1 MNLKFYIYIT
11 LLCLL
16 TGCAVLPYSRDLSN
30 ISPNQWEEV
39 FDGKSLKGWKPFIK
53 TKYETG
59 GAVEVKNGAV
69 QLAIG
74 LPYSAVMWEGEFLRS
89 NYEVELKA
97 KRTDGNDIFCGL
109 LFPVGTNYCTMILGG
124 WGNSVVGL
132 SCVNFMIA
140 ADNETAVMK
149 SFMENEWYDVKLRV
163 TSEKIEA
170 WVEGEQLIDL
180 ELAEK
185 IITPYFGLEIFAPF
199 GFFTFETS
207 AAVKDIY
214 VKRIAEG
221 EQL

>member
-1 MNLKFYIYIT
+1 MNFKFYTYIT
-11 LLCLL
+11 FLCLL
-16 TGCAVLPYSRDLSN
+16 TGCAVLSSSRDLSN

-39 FDGKSLKGWKPFIK
+39 FDGKSFKGWKPFIK

-59 GAVEVKNGAV
+59 GTVEVKNGAV
-69 QLAIG
+69 HLATG
-74 LPYSAVMWEGEFLRS
+74 QPYSAVMWEGGFPRT

-97 KRTDGNDIFCGL
+97 KKIDGNDIFCGL

-124 WGNSVVGL
+124 WGNSVIGL
-132 SCVNFMIA
+132 SCVNYMAA
-140 ADNETAVMK
+140 ADNETAVIK
-149 SFMENEWYDVKLRV
+149 SFRANEWYDVKLRV
-163 TSEKIEA
+163 TPEKIEA

-185 IITPYFGLEIFAPF
+185 TITPYFGLEMFAPF

-207 AAVKDIY
+207 AAAKDIY

-221 EQL
+221 KSL